1 MSYRLRTI
9 DASDVNRLEPL
20 YRALAHH
27 HNEVST
33 YFAGSFPTL
42 PITAQLQECAGDLA
56 AGTAEVAVA
65 EEEGG
70 SIIGFCKVDIDGTQG
85 YIDELAVATE
95 RRNQG
100 VGTALMDWAERVF
113 AQRGVRQVELR
124 VVVGNND
131 AQRFYER
138 HGFRPSVLEMKR
150 TLVDVE
156 RFVRAQEGGVY
167 EQALAEIRAGRKQ
180 GHWIWFIFP
189 QVKGLGRSSTASYYG
204 IGSRAE
210 LNAYIAHP
218 LLREHLLEI
227 TRAFLA
233 LPEDDPVAVLGS
245 IDALKVRSCMTLFEP
260 TGADPVFG
268 AVLDKYYRGSRDELT
283 LRIVAQ

>member
-100 VGTALMDWAERVF
+100 VGTALMD
-113 AQRGVRQVELR
+113 
-124 VVVGNND
+124 
-131 AQRFYER
+131 
-138 HGFRPSVLEMKR
+138 
-150 TLVDVE
+150 
-156 RFVRAQEGGVY
+156 
-167 EQALAEIRAGRKQ
+167 
-180 GHWIWFIFP
+180 
-189 QVKGLGRSSTASYYG
+189 
-204 IGSRAE
+204 
-210 LNAYIAHP
+210 
-218 LLREHLLEI
+218 
-227 TRAFLA
+227 
-233 LPEDDPVAVLGS
+233 
-245 IDALKVRSCMTLFEP
+245 
-260 TGADPVFG
+260 
-268 AVLDKYYRGSRDELT
+268 
-283 LRIVAQ
+283 